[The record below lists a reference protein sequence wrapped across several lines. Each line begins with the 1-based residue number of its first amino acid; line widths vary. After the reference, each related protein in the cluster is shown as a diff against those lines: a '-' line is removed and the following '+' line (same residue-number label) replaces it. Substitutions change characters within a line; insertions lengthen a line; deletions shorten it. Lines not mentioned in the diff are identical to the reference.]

1 MCMWMSEER
10 KNIVV
15 SHKKGWYAVG
25 DIVTVQT
32 NFKKTSSKSFPKN
45 SSFKPKDGGMKCFQG
60 LFRHI
65 VVYIRNIEVWF
76 YYSLLYRTYNGS
88 NHVNP
93 PPLIARNLL
102 VTLPFIIFP
111 VNQ

>member
-32 NFKKTSSKSFPKN
+32 NLKKTSSKTFPKN
-45 SSFKPKDGGMKCFQG
+45 SSFKPKDGGNEMFSRSFPSYG
-60 LFRHI
+60 SL
-65 VVYIRNIEVWF
+65 
-76 YYSLLYRTYNGS
+76 YSEHKSMATQ
-88 NHVNP
+88 
-93 PPLIARNLL
+93 
-102 VTLPFIIFP
+102 FII
-111 VNQ
+111 